1 MWVRLC
7 VIHSVISW
15 NFLKVDVEIIF
26 RQGRAQIN
34 LNVRYTNLVAQ
45 QHDVALL
52 NEKEKRKISMQLNN
66 CKVCRTILGFWAG
79 HRNSKIRVN
88 LAKAWEKDP
97 VLFITNNRIS
107 RAVGEF
113 VYQKQFLRSKFCIC
127 PAGSQ
132 VNSAR
137 IAEALHYGCVPCK
150 FLL

>member
-1 MWVRLC
+1 
-7 VIHSVISW
+7 
-15 NFLKVDVEIIF
+15 
-26 RQGRAQIN
+26 
-34 LNVRYTNLVAQ
+34 
-45 QHDVALL
+45 
-52 NEKEKRKISMQLNN
+52 
-66 CKVCRTILGFWAG
+66 VCRTILGFWAG

-107 RAVGEF
+107 RADGEF

-150 FLL
+150 FLLLKDIHVLKEKIRLELLTAMCVYVKNEQQEKRLQSSFVMLHC